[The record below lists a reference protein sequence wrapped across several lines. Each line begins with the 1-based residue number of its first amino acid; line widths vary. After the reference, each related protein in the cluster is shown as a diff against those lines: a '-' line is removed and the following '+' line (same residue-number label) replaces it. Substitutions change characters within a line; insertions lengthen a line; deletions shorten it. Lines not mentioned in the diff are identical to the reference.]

1 MRCLIL
7 PIWVVSV
14 TAQPVVTVTLY
25 DLIGLKPE
33 IREGMKRETAR
44 IFLAPGLKVDWIE
57 CEVNRKPMNIS
68 ECAVPLGPARVMLQI
83 APGLNKKMPKA
94 AGWAVTQDKSCV
106 FACIHPERVKELAR
120 DAKWDFDDLLG
131 HVVAHELG
139 HLLLCSS
146 AHTHAG
152 VMRARWETEDL
163 RGLSHAGLVFL
174 PGQLSNVQLRAHPTL
189 RDRRQVRGK

>member
-1 MRCLIL
+1 MRCFIL
-7 PIWVVSV
+7 PVCVLSVS
-14 TAQPVVTVTLY
+14 AQPVVTVTLY
-25 DLIGLKPE
+25 DLVGLKPE

-44 IFLAPGLKVDWIE
+44 IFLASDVKVEWVDCEIE
-57 CEVNRKPMNIS
+57 GKPINLS
-68 ECAVPLGPARVMLQI
+68 ACAIPLGPRRMMLQI
-83 APGLNKKMPKA
+83 APGLNKTKPKA
-94 AGWAVTQDKSCV
+94 AGWAVTQGTSCV

-120 DAKWDFDDLLG
+120 DAKWDLDDLLG

-174 PGQLSNVQLRAHPTL
+174 RGQLSNVRLRAHQRPP
-189 RDRRQVRGK
+189 DEGQCCGK